1 MFSAFSNSLSHSHK
15 IHNIWLGKKETCKE
29 IPPSWC
35 ASFSECLYPSRCSW
49 PMYIFWF
56 ILMFMPD
63 SLALTIT
70 MTKYKG
76 ENYTRLSFFT
86 LLININIQEPWKEL
100 LAWCHNHPNLRM
112 HSVSTL
118 KKNQYMII
126 NMYQNIQSCVCSAS
140 CMCKQKG
147 DGLPEVTCID
157 NGPITTAM
165 IPNSIETSSL
175 F

>member
-1 MFSAFSNSLSHSHK
+1 VFRYFEFEVFTTDIINSENVVVLFTLYHLAIDCISYHVATWIHLHNNQWSTPNVFSNSLSHSHK

-35 ASFSECLYPSRCSW
+35 ASFSECLYASRCSW

-76 ENYTRLSFFT
+76 ENYTRLSCT
-86 LLININIQEPWKEL
+86 RAVKINISN
-100 LAWCHNHPNLRM
+100 
-112 HSVSTL
+112 
-118 KKNQYMII
+118 
-126 NMYQNIQSCVCSAS
+126 AS
-140 CMCKQKG
+140 F
-147 DGLPEVTCID
+147 VVI
-157 NGPITTAM
+157 
-165 IPNSIETSSL
+165 SETQHW
-175 F
+175 